1 MAEDLPEQQNQGEAA
16 EAAPMSG
23 PSHNWVLYSVVVAV
37 CAVLG
42 TVGCYLLAGFLSS
55 RPVDLVPLAEDNEHI
70 IIEVLPHVG
79 ELLSESEEELHDD
92 LALWRRYS
100 KLIRLHPE
108 VEPEDARTLVR
119 YALQNDELTVKIE
132 RAPHGAPVL
141 TVSYLGY
148 MTHQIE
154 MENEPALER
163 IAIPIPTVTP
173 VRAQMAIIVDD
184 LGYNS
189 KGLEKLFS
197 INAPLTVSVL
207 PRLEL
212 SAQLAEQA
220 REHGFEVMLHLPL
233 EGRADAPVNEGTLTS
248 GMDDDTLR
256 TMFDENL
263 ASVPGAVGINNH
275 QGSTFTTDYEATN
288 RLMQMIKD
296 SGLFFVD
303 SRASSESVAE
313 RVAREHG
320 VKTASNNM
328 FLDNVDDE
336 LYVEE
341 RLVALENMALE
352 RGAAIGICHVH
363 KPSSMAVLERCLA
376 KLDTVKIELV
386 PVSELVH

>member
-1 MAEDLPEQQNQGEAA
+1 MAEGFSGQQDQDEAA
-16 EAAPMSG
+16 EAVPIPAA
-23 PSHNWVLYSVVVAV
+23 SHDWAGYLVVLLV

-42 TVGCYLLAGFLSS
+42 TIGCYLLAGFLSS
-55 RPVDLVPLAEDNEHI
+55 RPVDLVPLAEDNERT
-70 IIEVLPHVG
+70 IIEVLPHIG
-79 ELLSESEEELHDD
+79 ELLNESEEELHDEF
-92 LALWRRYS
+92 ALWCRFS

-119 YALQNDELTVKIE
+119 HALESNDLTVKIE
-132 RAPHGAPVL
+132 RAASGRPVL

-148 MTHQIE
+148 VTHQIE
-154 MENEPALER
+154 MEPGLDR
-163 IAIPIPTVTP
+163 IAVSVGPVTP

-184 LGYNS
+184 LGYDS
-189 KGLEKLFS
+189 EGIEKLFS

-212 SAQLAEQA
+212 SSQLAEQA

-233 EGRADAPVNEGTLTS
+233 EGSAGAPVNEGTLTS

-256 TMFDENL
+256 TMFEENL
-263 ASVPGAVGINNH
+263 ASVPGVVGINNH

-303 SRASSESVAE
+303 SRTSSESVAE

-320 VKTASNNM
+320 VRTASNNM
-328 FLDNVDDE
+328 FLDNVNDE
-336 LYVEE
+336 QSVEQ
-341 RLVALENMALE
+341 RLAALENMALE
-352 RGAAIGICHVH
+352 RGAAIGICHVY
-363 KPSSMAVLERCLA
+363 KRSSMAVLERCLA
-376 KLDTVKIELV
+376 NLDTAKIELV
-386 PVSELVH
+386 AVSELVD